1 MTEMKDGI
9 WCLLEAEGICEYFQ
23 FSSSIAL
30 SIGTEQKETA
40 LGMGP
45 RVPTFT
51 VQWLKKK
58 EKKVLI
64 AGSASKALCF
74 NSTANTYEHVLGY

>member
-1 MTEMKDGI
+1 MKDGI
-9 WCLLEAEGICEYFQ
+9 WCLLEAKGICEPFQ
-23 FSSSIAL
+23 FSSSIVF

-45 RVPTFT
+45 QVPTFT
-51 VQWLKKK
+51 VQWLKKRK
-58 EKKVLI
+58 HKNVLI

-74 NSTANTYEHVLGY
+74 N